1 MNTANQETQPNY
13 RIYDRTG
20 GGVTQDIYA
29 TSLEDAIEQGREWIE
44 DGDWSGC
51 SNDNNDG
58 DGKTYRTIELDCVV
72 REIVRY
78 PESDEDGDGGKI
90 DEQATR
96 DGQSYDC
103 SGLYSDPQPECEATG
118 APADADADA
127 QGHVWRDLADSTRSH
142 GGTAMSYRERCRH
155 CGCLRITHTA
165 GSQRNPDEPSETVTI
180 RERDEA
186 ATAWLKRIHEDDDFV
201 PAWLAEM
208 LDCSMSMRM
217 TKDDATAYVRDNDD
231 DSVLDYDDLEHAYAA
246 TFGCRATDKD
256 RAEGLWS
263 HLNA

>member
-1 MNTANQETQPNY
+1 
-13 RIYDRTG
+13 
-20 GGVTQDIYA
+20 
-29 TSLEDAIEQGREWIE
+29 
-44 DGDWSGC
+44 
-51 SNDNNDG
+51 
-58 DGKTYRTIELDCVV
+58 
-72 REIVRY
+72 
-78 PESDEDGDGGKI
+78 
-90 DEQATR
+90 
-96 DGQSYDC
+96 
-103 SGLYSDPQPECEATG
+103 
-118 APADADADA
+118 
-127 QGHVWRDLADSTRSH
+127 
-142 GGTAMSYRERCRH
+142 MSYRERCRH